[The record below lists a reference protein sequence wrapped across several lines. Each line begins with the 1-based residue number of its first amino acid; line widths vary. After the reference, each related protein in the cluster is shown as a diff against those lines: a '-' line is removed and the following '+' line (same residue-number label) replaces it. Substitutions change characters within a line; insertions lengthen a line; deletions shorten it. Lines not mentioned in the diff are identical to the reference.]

1 MSHRS
6 RITFVAFAATAA
18 FAVLPAL
25 ASAADGPCYAPPSKP
40 KVISHVNYAGMQ
52 SILYCYGPITIKP
65 GQNTNDYTF
74 SGRPGDRSLLPN
86 TPGWV
91 TRFDPDLIYADPT
104 KGTKGVPSVDVLHLH
119 HAVWLGMGDSD
130 PRWAAGEEKTVVQ
143 LPQGYGYR
151 NDPTRSLTLN
161 YMIHNLYPTTEK
173 VYLTW
178 RVDFIPDTAPIAATI
193 KRAQTLWLDVAG
205 VKQYPVFDALRGMGS
220 GGKYTFPNQATG
232 AETAKIGSRHEYTAP
247 MNMTLLQTAG
257 HLHPGGLST
266 TLKATRGSLTK
277 TLFTSKAKY
286 WEPAGAVSWDVAMAG
301 TTPAWRVKV
310 KAGDK
315 LNVSTTYDVSKASW
329 YESMGIMPVAV
340 YFGDSAGGADWAT
353 KTLPQTGVLTHGH
366 LAENNGHGG
375 KSVPGAINASLLPNG
390 IASDGNTI
398 AISDFIYA
406 LGDLSNSGSTL
417 NPPTVREGNSFTFR
431 SDDVTG
437 NPYTDY
443 AYHTI
448 TSCKS
453 PCNKSTG
460 IAYPRADSAPSVL
473 FDSGELGSG
482 PEGTASAGRR
492 TWTTPNT
499 LPRGTYSYFCR
510 IHPYMRGAFR
520 VVPR

>member
-1 MSHRS
+1 MSR
-6 RITFVAFAATAA
+6 RTTFAAIATAA
-18 FAVLPAL
+18 ALLAVPAA

-40 KVISHVNYAGMQ
+40 KVISHVKYAGMQ

-74 SGRPGDRSLLPN
+74 RSHPGQNNLLPN

-91 TRFDPDLIYADPT
+91 TRFDPDLIYADPA

-119 HAVWLGMGDSD
+119 HAVWLGMGDND

-178 RVDFIPDTAPIAATI
+178 RVDFIPDTAPVASTI

-232 AETAKIGSRHEYTAP
+232 AETAKIGSRHEYVAP
-247 MNMTLLQTAG
+247 ANMTLLQTAG

-277 TLFTSKAKY
+277 TLFTSNAKY

-375 KSVPGAINASLLPNG
+375 ASVPGAVNASLLPNG
-390 IASDGNTI
+390 LASDGNTI
-398 AISDFIYA
+398 AINDFIYG

-417 NPPTVREGNSFTFR
+417 NPPTVRQGNSFTFR

-453 PCNKSTG
+453 PCNKSSG
-460 IAYPRADSAPSVL
+460 IAYPRADADPSVL

-482 PEGTASAGRR
+482 PEGTAAAGRR
-492 TWTTPNT
+492 TWEVPNT
-499 LPRGTYSYFCR
+499 LPPATYSYFCR
-510 IHPYMRGAFR
+510 VHPYMRGSFR
-520 VVPR
+520 VVPN

>member
-1 MSHRS
+1 MSNRT
-6 RITFVAFAATAA
+6 RIAFVAFAATAA

-40 KVISHVNYAGMQ
+40 KVISHVKYAGMQ
-52 SILYCYGPITIKP
+52 SILYCYGPITIRP

-74 SGRPGDRSLLPN
+74 SGRPGDHNLLPS
-86 TPGWV
+86 TPGWI

-104 KGTKGVPSVDVLHLH
+104 KGNHGVPGVDVLHLH
-119 HAVWLGMGDSD
+119 HAVWLGMGEND

-151 NDPTRSLTLN
+151 NDPNRSLTIN
-161 YMIHNLYPTTEK
+161 YMIHNLFPTTEH

-178 RVDFIPDTAPIAATI
+178 RVDFIPDTAPVASTF

-205 VKQYPVFDALRGMGS
+205 IKQYPVFDALRGMGS

-232 AETAKIGSRHEYTAP
+232 AETAKVGSRHEYTAP
-247 MNMTLLQTAG
+247 QGMTLLQTAG

-277 TLFTSKAKY
+277 TLFTSKAHY

-301 TTPAWRVKV
+301 TPSAWRVKL
-310 KAGDK
+310 KTGDK
-315 LNVSTTYDVSKASW
+315 LAVSTTYDVSKASW

-340 YFGDSAGGADWAT
+340 YFGDSAGGTDWAT
-353 KTLPQTGVLTHGH
+353 KSLPQTGVLTHAH

-375 KSVPGAINASLLPNG
+375 KTVPHAVNPLLRPNG
-390 IASDGNTI
+390 LASDGSTI
-398 AISDFIYA
+398 AINDFIYG
-406 LGDLSNSGSTL
+406 LGDLSNSGASL
-417 NPPTVREGNSFTFR
+417 NPPTVRQGNSFTFR
-431 SDDVTG
+431 SDDVTN

-473 FDSGELGSG
+473 FDSGQLGAG

-492 TWTTPNT
+492 TWTIPNT
-499 LPRGTYSYFCR
+499 LPKGTYSYFCR
-510 IHPYMRGAFR
+510 VHPYMRGAFR